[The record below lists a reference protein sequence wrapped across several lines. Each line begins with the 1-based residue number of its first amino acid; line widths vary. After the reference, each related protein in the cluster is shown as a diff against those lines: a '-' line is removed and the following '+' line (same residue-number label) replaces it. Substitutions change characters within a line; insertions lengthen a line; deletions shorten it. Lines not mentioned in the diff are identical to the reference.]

1 LLLFE
6 AKIAV
11 YCLFFADQQRG
22 AQKALKN
29 TDGPKKHQQ
38 PRVVYK
44 MVLAE
49 HFEVV
54 EFSLTE
60 NSSQQTGNI

>member
-1 LLLFE
+1 LKQKLLY
-6 AKIAV
+6 IV
-11 YCLFFADQQRG
+11 CFFADQQRG

-29 TDGPKKHQQ
+29 TNGPKKHQQ
-38 PRVVYK
+38 ARVVYK